1 MKNLTFRLL
10 RTYAEARSGAAT
22 CNTNF
27 PRVWPTTAY
36 QSGVIELSDL
46 KERRERVSEECKR
59 LEEKLIALK
68 QQQQELLVTCL
79 RTLLL
84 VDSSPR
90 VQSANLNCVQK
101 CVKPCLYCGEPVDD
115 ERSCARE

>member
-1 MKNLTFRLL
+1 MKNPTFRLL

-27 PRVWPTTAY
+27 PRVWPATAY

-68 QQQQELLVTCL
+68 QQQQEQQRQAALATTIEEFC
-79 RTLLL
+79 RNIN
-84 VDSSPR
+84 
-90 VQSANLNCVQK
+90 SALD
-101 CVKPCLYCGEPVDD
+101 KPEL
-115 ERSCARE
+115 